1 MSVPGVRV
9 RVFGWSETWRVA
21 PARSDGGWKFRI
33 VLARDSAPGR
43 ATPPFLRRTS
53 WEADDLAAGL
63 ASIKEEIR
71 RDAAA
76 ARKRAFLVD
85 EEPGDL

>member
-1 MSVPGVRV
+1 MSTPGFRV

-21 PARSDGGWKFRI
+21 PARSGSGWTFRI

-43 ATPPFLRRTS
+43 AVPPFLHHTS
-53 WEADDLAAGL
+53 WEDGNLAKGLAA
-63 ASIKEEIR
+63 IKDEIR
-71 RDAAA
+71 RDASA

-85 EEPGDL
+85 EGPEDV